1 MKKRIFINIH
11 YLEIGGAER
20 ALLGLLSALDPNKVD
35 VDLFV
40 NQHTGEFMSLIPKC
54 VNLLPEVSEYTCI
67 ERSIKNI
74 LKEGYI
80 GIALRRLWAKY
91 EYKQYLKKI
100 SAEESKHDYSIFQY
114 VADAVEG
121 ALPSLEYLGEYDLA
135 ISFLQ
140 PHNIVLNKVKAKRKI
155 CWIHTDYS
163 TMHVNHDK
171 ELPIW
176 SGFDHIVSIS
186 NDCTRAFLKAFPE
199 LQDKIVLIENI
210 LSPFFI
216 RQQAELDD
224 VSTEMLNETG
234 VTKLL
239 SIGRF
244 APPKNF
250 EAIPQIC
257 AEMERL
263 GVNFKWYIIG
273 YGNDLGIQTALD
285 KYKMHHR
292 MILLGKKINPY
303 PYIKA
308 CDIYIQPSIYE
319 GKSVTVREAQ
329 ILYKPVIIT
338 DYPTAKS
345 QVSDG
350 VDGVIV
356 SLDKEKIAKEIISV
370 IKNYQL
376 RDMIMEYLRIHD
388 YGNESEIAKLYKL
401 INCNKE

>member
-20 ALLGLLSALDPNKVD
+20 ALLGLLSSLNPDKVD
-35 VDLFV
+35 IDLFV
-40 NQHTGEFMSLIPKC
+40 NQHTGEFMPLIPEW

-67 ERSIKNI
+67 ERPITTI
-74 LKEGYI
+74 VKEGHV
-80 GIALRRLWAKY
+80 GIALRRIWAKHKH
-91 EYKQYLKKI
+91 KQYLNTLTV
-100 SAEESKHDYSIFQY
+100 EQRQHDASVFQY

-121 ALPSLEYLGEYDLA
+121 ALPSLAHLGEYDLA

-140 PHNIVLNKVKAKRKI
+140 PHNIVLNKVKAKKKI
-155 CWIHTDYS
+155 CWMHTDYS
-163 TMHVNHDK
+163 TIHVNHDL
-171 ELPIW
+171 ELPVW
-176 SGFDHIVSIS
+176 NAFDYVVSIS
-186 NDCTRAFLKAFPE
+186 DDCTRAFVQTFPE
-199 LQDKIVLIENI
+199 LKDKIVLIENI

-401 INCNKE
+401 INCDKE

>member
-40 NQHTGEFMSLIPKC
+40 NQHTGEFMSLIPKY

-67 ERSIKNI
+67 ERSMKNI

-100 SAEESKHDYSIFQY
+100 SAKESKHDYSIFQY

-199 LQDKIVLIENI
+199 LQDKIILIENI
-210 LSPFFI
+210 
-216 RQQAELDD
+216 
-224 VSTEMLNETG
+224 
-234 VTKLL
+234 
-239 SIGRF
+239 
-244 APPKNF
+244 
-250 EAIPQIC
+250 
-257 AEMERL
+257 
-263 GVNFKWYIIG
+263 
-273 YGNDLGIQTALD
+273 
-285 KYKMHHR
+285 
-292 MILLGKKINPY
+292 
-303 PYIKA
+303 
-308 CDIYIQPSIYE
+308 
-319 GKSVTVREAQ
+319 
-329 ILYKPVIIT
+329 
-338 DYPTAKS
+338 
-345 QVSDG
+345 
-350 VDGVIV
+350 
-356 SLDKEKIAKEIISV
+356 
-370 IKNYQL
+370 
-376 RDMIMEYLRIHD
+376 
-388 YGNESEIAKLYKL
+388 
-401 INCNKE
+401 